1 MTKKNNGIHWSQYAK
16 EHQKEARKESEN
28 DILQVPVGEFFKG
41 YDFVGSSTEQRGK
54 TIAVYAR
61 KSPCCGICANWE
73 GNKDRA
79 WPTKMGECNSEER
92 QRMLDLEAQKKYG
105 TTDKVNSLVM
115 SSYGYKC
122 TFFRRKER
130 TGE

>member
-1 MTKKNNGIHWSQYAK
+1 MTKKNNGIHWSQYVK

-61 KSPCCGICANWE
+61 KSPCCGICANWQ
-73 GNKDRA
+73 GNKDRV
-79 WPTKMGECNSEER
+79 WPTKM
-92 QRMLDLEAQKKYG
+92 KYG
-105 TTDKVNSLVM
+105 STDKVNSLVM
-115 SSYGYKC
+115 SSYGYDC
-122 TFFRRKER
+122 AFFRRKGR
-130 TGE
+130 TGK